1 MAVLRLIIRLKLSW
15 LFDRQVSG
23 FGALKNPVDVVSGTT
38 GHIDPIRP
46 VRKKAAFL
54 CPSSPTAGQWK
65 PVLEREFND
74 PFDVQHCL
82 PRRDDIER
90 VYACVIGGAKRR
102 LEIVRAAH
110 FNQVKLHT
118 ECLCSALGLPLFII
132 RMIRIPEER
141 DPGDLRCSLPKK
153 LKTLGREC
161 VLQQRNAG
169 RVAAGSTE
177 TRYETELF
185 RIGAADEYER
195 DCLIK
200 SLCNRGDVPADRQDH
215 IGLESD

>member
-1 MAVLRLIIRLKLSW
+1 ML
-15 LFDRQVSG
+15 
-23 FGALKNPVDVVSGTT
+23 ALL
-38 GHIDPIRP
+38 
-46 VRKKAAFL
+46 AARN
-54 CPSSPTAGQWK
+54 A
-65 PVLEREFND
+65 E
-74 PFDVQHCL
+74 
-82 PRRDDIER
+82 
-90 VYACVIGGAKRR
+90 

-200 SLCNRGDVPADRQDH
+200 SLCNRGYVPADRQDH
-215 IGLESD
+215 IGLELDQLGRQARKPVHPTLRIAIFDSDISSLDIA